1 VFTAEEDGILYIGVR
16 CYGFLDDETFDDEYN
31 YVYEEDD

>member
-16 CYGFLDDETFDDEYN
+16 CYSFLDDEIVPIDDEY
-31 YVYEEDD
+31 YYD